1 MMMDTYKIRKLK
13 NEYVFIHDY
22 IEQNMSLL
30 NDLTARCLFRS
41 LMAVASLDD
50 ISKWRE
56 AYEKTFPLVRDPKE
70 SLSPDAY
77 DLLASFKRKLVE
89 MSNEELEV
97 AVKEIVSLKT
107 KNFAVDFKMDV
118 LLLEKETASLQRIH
132 PEHILIFK
140 DMIGEQIAFGRN
152 AERLFEVFG
161 WQTATIEVDGRKI
174 TAMPIHPKDSMFLDK
189 LKVLV
194 SDTKA
199 NIGNIG
205 YVDEMEYEMSYA
217 QQTID
222 CFRQELGDRKY
233 VLNTGGLVYHYVNK
247 GINERIEFPF
257 IYISREKIDLYRL
270 NASSYILVEGKSWNV
285 SRENFMVVAD
295 TAAFFNFLSD
305 NRDKEDWE
313 NVLSEEYQKRERE
326 KADILFHEY
335 METKQNHQDEIVLMV
350 NKRLATSFGKD
361 AVRLAKALKI
371 GLWFRSFNHIN
382 NVIVPMILITSDMS
396 ESLSK
401 DIRRLN
407 VFRAKEREG
416 VNIHMITC
424 VPSFLNE
431 GLMADVPFAQAA
443 VFKMK
448 DGGYGVRA
456 RLEGIEL
463 PVVRIHENMALFY
476 LSQEEGIVKE
486 TCLNAILM
494 RAYYCSKVI
503 SRKCFS
509 T

>member
-30 NDLTARCLFRS
+30 NDLTARCLFRA

-89 MSNEELEV
+89 MSNDELGV
-97 AVKEIVSLKT
+97 AVREIVSLKT

-140 DMIGEQIAFGRN
+140 DMIGEQIAIGRN

-222 CFRQELGDRKY
+222 C
-233 VLNTGGLVYHYVNK
+233 
-247 GINERIEFPF
+247 
-257 IYISREKIDLYRL
+257 
-270 NASSYILVEGKSWNV
+270 
-285 SRENFMVVAD
+285 
-295 TAAFFNFLSD
+295 
-305 NRDKEDWE
+305 
-313 NVLSEEYQKRERE
+313 
-326 KADILFHEY
+326 
-335 METKQNHQDEIVLMV
+335 
-350 NKRLATSFGKD
+350 
-361 AVRLAKALKI
+361 
-371 GLWFRSFNHIN
+371 
-382 NVIVPMILITSDMS
+382 
-396 ESLSK
+396 
-401 DIRRLN
+401 
-407 VFRAKEREG
+407 
-416 VNIHMITC
+416 
-424 VPSFLNE
+424 
-431 GLMADVPFAQAA
+431 
-443 VFKMK
+443 
-448 DGGYGVRA
+448 
-456 RLEGIEL
+456 
-463 PVVRIHENMALFY
+463 
-476 LSQEEGIVKE
+476 
-486 TCLNAILM
+486 
-494 RAYYCSKVI
+494 
-503 SRKCFS
+503 
-509 T
+509 

>member
-22 IEQNMSLL
+22 VEQNMSLL

-41 LMAVASLDD
+41 LMDVASLDD
-50 ISKWRE
+50 ILKWRE
-56 AYEKTFPLVRDPKE
+56 AYGKTFPLVRDPKE

-77 DLLASFKRKLVE
+77 DLLASFKKELVG
-89 MSNEELEV
+89 MSNEEIDA
-97 AVKEIVSLKT
+97 AVREIVSLKAR
-107 KNFAVDFKMDV
+107 NYAIDFKADV
-118 LLLEKETASLQRIH
+118 LLLEKEAASLQRSH
-132 PEHILIFK
+132 PEHILVFK
-140 DMIGEQIAFGRN
+140 DKSGEQIAIGRN

-161 WQTATIEVDGRKI
+161 WQTATIKVDGRKM
-174 TAMPIHPKDSMFLDK
+174 TAMPIHPKDSMFFDN

-194 SDTKA
+194 SDTNA
-199 NIGNIG
+199 NIGNID

-233 VLNTGGLVYHYVNK
+233 VLNTGGLAFHSVNK
-247 GINERIEFPF
+247 GVSERIEFPF

-270 NASSYILVEGKSWNV
+270 NASSYILVDGKSWNV
-285 SRENFMVVAD
+285 SRENYMVVAD
-295 TAAFFNFLSD
+295 TATFVNSLSD
-305 NRDKEDWE
+305 NRNKMAWQ
-313 NVLSEEYQKRERE
+313 NALSDEHQKMERQM
-326 KADILFHEY
+326 ADILFHEY
-335 METKQNHQDEIVLMV
+335 MVTKQNHPDETVLLV
-350 NKRLATSFGKD
+350 STRLATSFGKD

-371 GLWFRSFNHIN
+371 GLWFRNLNHIN
-382 NVIVPMILITSDMS
+382 NAIVPMVLITSDMY

-407 VFRAKEREG
+407 VFLAKEQEK
-416 VNIHMITC
+416 VNIDMITC

-431 GLMADVPFAQAA
+431 GLMAEVPFDQAA
-443 VFKMK
+443 VFKIK

-463 PVVRIHENMALFY
+463 PVVKIHENMALFY

-486 TCLNAILM
+486 ICLNAILM
-494 RAYYCSKVI
+494 QAYYQSKVY
-503 SRKCFS
+503 SRKSFS
-509 T
+509 S